1 MKEAK
6 SRFCSTR
13 IGSVNMK
20 NLDRLSYYALKQ
32 QNQILN
38 LLDFLFIDLYNL
50 VGHIVFFVTPH
61 CSVPSL
67 WYIYIYSMMF
77 HDVPWCSMDCKPNSY
92 HTSSETKQKGRHWL
106 SKDGRGGP
114 GTGSLE
120 HSLSGR
126 RNSRPGTCGLTSK
139 ITLTRKLP
147 KELWT
152 LDCSTVWT

>member
-6 SRFCSTR
+6 SRFCSTQV
-13 IGSVNMK
+13 GSVNMK

-38 LLDFLFIDLYNL
+38 ILDFLFIDLYNL
-50 VGHIVFFVTPH
+50 VGHIVFLFLH
-61 CSVPSL
+61 IAQCL
-67 WYIYIYSMMF
+67 HYDIYSMMF
-77 HDVPWCSMDCKPNSY
+77 HDVPWCSMDLKPNSY
-92 HTSSETKQKGRHWL
+92 HTSSETKQKGRLCL

-139 ITLTRKLP
+139 ITLTRRLP
-147 KELWT
+147 KELST
-152 LDCSTVWT
+152 LDCSTVLK